1 MATTTSAVQT
11 VLVTLRDQL
20 RLRPGLDRV
29 TVLALPGKPEDLG
42 REHLVLATEI
52 PSEQSYPFTSN
63 NTKHES
69 FNLNGAVGVVMP
81 GAREDAALD
90 TMARAMAILGELEAC
105 LREDPRIGG
114 TALVSEMTEFT
125 HTPGVTDVG
134 RYHEITFTVRV
145 QARLVSS

>member
-63 NTKHES
+63 NTKHEA
-69 FNLNGAVGVVMP
+69 FNLNGAIGVVMP

-114 TALVSEMTEFT
+114 TALVSELTEFT
-125 HTPGVTDVG
+125 HTPAVTDVG
-134 RYHEITFTVRV
+134 RLHQITFTIRV